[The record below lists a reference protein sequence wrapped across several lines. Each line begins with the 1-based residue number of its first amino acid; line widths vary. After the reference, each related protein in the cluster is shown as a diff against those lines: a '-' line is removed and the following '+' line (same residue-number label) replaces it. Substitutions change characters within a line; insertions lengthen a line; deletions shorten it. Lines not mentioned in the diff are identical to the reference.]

1 MFRLL
6 QVGNLLYV
14 LAFSCSYIA
23 YMLSLITKKY
33 KDVMK
38 TNLMKIGGTAGLTGS
53 IPLLLNVLSTYSLPV
68 DPSDYAVLEQ
78 VIFHVLIYYVSHRLS
93 EATSRTIQH
102 YTHRWTGYRMLKE
115 LKATIYYNGDENKF
129 ITAKD
134 FDKNVVPWQDDFFY
148 PSQYDF
154 YVYIP
159 GSIIKLYGDPNK
171 WVVFHVSCAK
181 DKLIIIRYDYLNKPR
196 NKKDSFNVSFDGRIE
211 FTIDKHS
218 EYSSFVHGEWKI
230 VSAEDIE
237 GTLIEKSL
245 YYVAMYPGNYTTHL
259 AYKIHEW
266 TDTKAYTITNI
277 GTEITRIKKE
287 NDLKGKII
295 KVDQVE
301 ATVKY
306 N

>member
-1 MFRLL
+1 M
-6 QVGNLLYV
+6 
-14 LAFSCSYIA
+14 
-23 YMLSLITKKY
+23 
-33 KDVMK
+33 
-38 TNLMKIGGTAGLTGS
+38 
-53 IPLLLNVLSTYSLPV
+53 
-68 DPSDYAVLEQ
+68 
-78 VIFHVLIYYVSHRLS
+78 
-93 EATSRTIQH
+93 
-102 YTHRWTGYRMLKE
+102 
-115 LKATIYYNGDENKF
+115 
-129 ITAKD
+129 
-134 FDKNVVPWQDDFFY
+134 
-148 PSQYDF
+148 
-154 YVYIP
+154 
-159 GSIIKLYGDPNK
+159 
-171 WVVFHVSCAK
+171 SCAK

-306 N
+306 NSIKDKNNNIIELKHDRDCLLFNFKTINDELKEICLLDVHTIYANVPEVCVKKSSRGIYKAPEKFMVWLLSKKNEK